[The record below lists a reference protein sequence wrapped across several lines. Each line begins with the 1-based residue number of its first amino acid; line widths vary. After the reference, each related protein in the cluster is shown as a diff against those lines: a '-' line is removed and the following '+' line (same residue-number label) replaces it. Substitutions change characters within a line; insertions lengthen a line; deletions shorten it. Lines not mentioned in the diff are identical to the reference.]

1 MILPGKTLGMLG
13 GGQLGRFFTVAA
25 RSLGY
30 RVVVL
35 DPDTGSPAGRMADEH
50 LHAAYTD
57 AWALEQMASGCAVL
71 STEFEN
77 IPAESLRR
85 LAKHRPVRPGAEAL
99 EQTQNRIREKQM
111 LKAAGLETVPYAEI
125 QGLDD
130 LPSALSSVQLPAI
143 LKRAALGY
151 DGKGQ
156 VTVATPEA
164 AQEAFEYLGKVPCV
178 LEQRV
183 DLACEISVIQAR
195 AASGQTCCFPVAENR
210 HRDGILHMSV
220 VPANIDTDI
229 RAQAEAAA
237 AAIATYL
244 DYVGLLAVEFFV
256 TRDGQL
262 LVNEVAPRP
271 HNSGHFTLDACVTSQ
286 FEQQVRAICDLP
298 LGATDLLRPA
308 VMVNL
313 LGDLWA
319 KGMPDWTLLLA
330 NPHVKLHLYGKEE
343 ARPGR
348 KMGHFTVLADD
359 VATALHQAEQLY
371 QQLCEQAGS

>member
-85 LAKHRPVRPGAEAL
+85 LAKHRPVHPDADAL
-99 EQTQNRIREKQM
+99 KQTQNRIHEKQM
-111 LKAAGLETVPYAEI
+111 LKAAGLMTVPYAEI

-143 LKRAALGY
+143 LKRAELGY

-156 VTVATPEA
+156 VTVATQEA

-183 DLACEISVIQAR
+183 DLACEISVILAR
-195 AASGQTCCFPVAENR
+195 SASRQSCCFPIAENR
-210 HRDGILHMSV
+210 HRNGILHMSM
-220 VPANIDTDI
+220 VPANVNADI
-229 RAQAEAAA
+229 RAQAETAAT
-237 AAIATYL
+237 AIAAHL

-271 HNSGHFTLDACVTSQ
+271 HNSGHFTLDACITSQ

-298 LGATDLLRPA
+298 LGATDLMRPA

-319 KGMPDWTLLLA
+319 KGMPDWSLLLA
-330 NPHVKLHLYGKEE
+330 NPQVKLHLYGKEE

-359 VATALHQAEQLY
+359 VATALQQAEQLY
-371 QQLCEQAGS
+371 QQLCDQAGS